1 MGLPGL
7 YKPYLRISPLVCAV
21 DAIMVI
27 VRLVAYCIMLRF
39 SPRKAI
45 VLLMESRF
53 EDAEPTENSKAMMS
67 FTWMRWLFFILGP
80 LQMSIKLASFQGMTI
95 TKTIGFTYLASFI
108 LIELLNLI
116 YSMGRSS
123 ADMNSHGDMVGF
135 HGPKHISGPY
145 RDLDRVLSRNGEFC
159 AWTVIILQS
168 YTIVFFILYSFFIPI
183 WDNATSDVVSTY
195 IIHFGVAGGML
206 TLQIL
211 IRYSFL
217 PHMAYICRQYPRL
230 RDNLR
235 LMSTHTT
242 RRWNG
247 ELDKGAD
254 ENAAAIILFFYVN
267 LVTRV
272 CGYALIYD
280 PVGNANPQWTVI
292 FW

>member
-1 MGLPGL
+1 
-7 YKPYLRISPLVCAV
+7 LVCAV

-135 HGPKHISGPY
+135 HAPKHISCT
-145 RDLDRVLSRNGEFC
+145 LKEWRVLCMDSNHSPVLYHCIFHP
-159 AWTVIILQS
+159 LQ
-168 YTIVFFILYSFFIPI
+168 FFHS
-183 WDNATSDVVSTY
+183 NM
-195 IIHFGVAGGML
+195 G
-206 TLQIL
+206 Q
-211 IRYSFL
+211 
-217 PHMAYICRQYPRL
+217 C
-230 RDNLR
+230 N
-235 LMSTHTT
+235 
-242 RRWNG
+242 
-247 ELDKGAD
+247 K
-254 ENAAAIILFFYVN
+254 
-267 LVTRV
+267 
-272 CGYALIYD
+272 
-280 PVGNANPQWTVI
+280 
-292 FW
+292 